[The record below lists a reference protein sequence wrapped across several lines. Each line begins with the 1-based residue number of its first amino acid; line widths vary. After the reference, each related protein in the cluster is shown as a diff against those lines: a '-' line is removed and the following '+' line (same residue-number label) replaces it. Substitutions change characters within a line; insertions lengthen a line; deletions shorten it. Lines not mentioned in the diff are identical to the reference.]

1 MARGFLADCTVMA
14 RPLFLAFFL
23 FAAVPA
29 STAAEISRED
39 AAAVRAVISEQ
50 LDAFARDDGE
60 RAFSLATAGIRA
72 QFGTPEVFM
81 EMVRKEYPVVYRP
94 KSVQFEPPELVEG
107 RVIQPV
113 RMTDAAGRQWLAIYP
128 MRREADGRWR
138 TDGCLLHRLQ
148 GLQT

>member
-1 MARGFLADCTVMA
+1 MVRLLLA
-14 RPLFLAFFL
+14 LFLFCV
-23 FAAVPA
+23 AAA
-29 STAAEISRED
+29 SSAAEVSAED
-39 AAAVRAVISEQ
+39 AAAIRAVISEQ
-50 LDAFARDDGE
+50 LDAFARDDGP

-81 EMVRKEYPVVYRP
+81 EMVKNEYPVVYRP
-94 KSVQFEPPELVEG
+94 KSVRFEPPEAVEG
-107 RVIQPV
+107 EVVQPV

-138 TDGCLLHRLQ
+138 TNGCLLHRLQ